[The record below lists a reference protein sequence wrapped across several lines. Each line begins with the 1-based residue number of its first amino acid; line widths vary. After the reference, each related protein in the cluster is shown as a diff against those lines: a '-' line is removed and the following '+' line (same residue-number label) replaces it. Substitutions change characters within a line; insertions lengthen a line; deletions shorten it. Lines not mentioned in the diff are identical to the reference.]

1 MVILHQLEVVTV
13 DLVAVVMVVLHLKDQ
28 EMVEVVMDL
37 ETVAAV
43 EEAVQEAVGLKVV
56 LDKVDLVSLLFAIQ
70 PLKLR
75 LHSQENIYDLF
86 QNLVRF

>member
-1 MVILHQLEVVTV
+1 MVILHQLEVVMV

>member
-1 MVILHQLEVVTV
+1 MLNQLEVVSV

-43 EEAVQEAVGLKVV
+43 EEAVLEAVGLKVV